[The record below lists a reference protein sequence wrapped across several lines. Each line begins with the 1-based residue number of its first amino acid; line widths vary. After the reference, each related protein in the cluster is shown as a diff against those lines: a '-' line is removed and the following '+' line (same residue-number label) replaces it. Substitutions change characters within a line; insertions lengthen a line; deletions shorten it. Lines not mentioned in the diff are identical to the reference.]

1 MHTYMYNIRNFL
13 YERRKSMKKMKL
25 LGALALASCVMLS
38 GCNKKPE
45 EPSNPDPDPA
55 IVINNLPEKVYV
67 GSSFDLSQFVSLT
80 SLSAFTFELDSASQD
95 LVSVEGNVISILGEG
110 EIKFTVKAGELSKE
124 CSVLGIRES
133 RDKLIQYVN
142 GVENNYTVNVY
153 ELGQVAGEDT
163 ESEDDDEY
171 DFVLADMLVHTSK
184 YLLSHTQWSYDQAT
198 QQPIPGGWLKFS
210 ADDTDLYKFTIG
222 SEGEGTDEHEVVE
235 LGDQASPMLFDAY
248 NGPLGLDFATMEY
261 AFDSEAQ
268 LDSYVLKGDAAKQ
281 FAQNSLFMPGGKLY
295 LQSGTY
301 DFTKIEFSYENVA
314 SQEEPEYALVAYA
327 YFLNTNDNK
336 EYLWSINEF
345 YVDEESVGLELLDE
359 YCVPEH
365 KPVVK
370 DYWNYFNDYTL
381 GELFFGPESLLGTD
395 GVISLAYGWFDDEGK
410 AISLPSDIDPESV
423 FGALPVGSSQYL
435 SSADSFW
442 EYVPI
447 IEDEAVVDVKPTHGK
462 MTVTS
467 AEPETSVLYDVYS
480 IQNEPYYAA
489 EEADEASV
497 FEDLS
502 LTFGHLRSQESWP
515 SGIIA
520 SDKELDDGSVEF
532 TFGAS
537 KSAPVLFSLIESC
550 EGLKMLGTIINY
562 LITQNLDISE
572 WFDGT
577 MTVDVEHKTVNI
589 TLGFLWDDGQN
600 YLVMANFQANS
611 SAAAKC
617 ATWSQQIKEAIFGN

>member
-1 MHTYMYNIRNFL
+1 
-13 YERRKSMKKMKL
+13 MKKIKL

-45 EPSNPDPDPA
+45 EPSGPEPSV
-55 IVINNLPEKVYV
+55 VIDAVSKVYV
-67 GSSFDLSQFVSLT
+67 GDSFNLDEIVHLTGLSSFTVEVS
-80 SLSAFTFELDSASQD
+80 EASKD
-95 LVSVEGNVISILGEG
+95 LVGVSGHTLTILEEG
-110 EIKFTVKAGELSKE
+110 EIKFTVKSGDLSAE
-124 CSVLGIRES
+124 ATVQSIRKS
-133 RDKLIQYVN
+133 REDLINYVK
-142 GVENNYTVNVY
+142 GVTNNYTTNVY
-153 ELGQVAGEDT
+153 ELSQVAGEDT

-171 DFVLADMLVHTSK
+171 DFVLADIVMHTSK
-184 YLLSHTQWSYDQAT
+184 YLLSYTQWSYDQAT

-222 SEGEGTDEHEVVE
+222 SEGEGADAHQVVE
-235 LGDQASPMLFDAY
+235 LGDQATPMLFDAY
-248 NGPLGLDFATMEY
+248 NGPLGLDFASMKY
-261 AFDSEAQ
+261 VFDSENNS
-268 LDSYVLKGDAAKQ
+268 DTYVLDDEDEVAH
-281 FAQNSLFMPGGKLY
+281 FAQNSLFMPGGKLH

-301 DFTKIEFSYENVA
+301 DFSKIEFSYENVA

-327 YFLNTNDNK
+327 YFFDTDDNK

-365 KPVVK
+365 KPVVI
-370 DYWNYFNDYTL
+370 DYWNYFDDYTL

-395 GVISLAYGWFDDEGK
+395 GGISIAYGWFDDEGQR
-410 AISLPSDIDPESV
+410 ISLPSDINPESA
-423 FGALPVGSSQYL
+423 FGDLPVGSSQYL

-442 EYVPI
+442 EYVPV
-447 IEDEAVVDVKPTHGK
+447 IEEQRIVDVKPTHGK

-467 AEPETSVLYDVYS
+467 GDPETSVLYDVYS

-489 EEADEASV
+489 EEADESSV
-497 FEDLS
+497 FEDIA
-502 LTFGHLRSQESWP
+502 LTFGNLRSQERWP

-520 SDKELDDGSVEF
+520 SDKELADGSIEF

-550 EGLKMLGTIINY
+550 QGLSMLGTVINY
-562 LITQNLDISE
+562 LIGLGADISE

-577 MTVDVEHKTVNI
+577 MTVDVAHKTVNI

-611 SAAAKC
+611 NAATQC
-617 ATWSQQIKEAIFGN
+617 ATWSQEITEAIFGN